1 VQPKSAKPASSPP
14 PKAAGKG
21 TSLALKKP
29 AASKKDNFS
38 SASARFS
45 GPVRFVLV
53 VKNRLLQRN
62 QCPGSRFNIPYRKD

>member
-1 VQPKSAKPASSPP
+1 VQPKSAKLGSSPP

-21 TSLALKKP
+21 TSLALKPRPRQKGNFPKRIGP
-29 AASKKDNFS
+29 A
-38 SASARFS
+38 S
-45 GPVRFVLV
+45 GPVRFVLA